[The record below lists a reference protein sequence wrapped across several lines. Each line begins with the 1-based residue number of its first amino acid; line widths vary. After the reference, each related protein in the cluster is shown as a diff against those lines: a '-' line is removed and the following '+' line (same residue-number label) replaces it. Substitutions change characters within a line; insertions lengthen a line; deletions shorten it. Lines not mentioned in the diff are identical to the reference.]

1 MKSFKCHDSL
11 FSGKVVLHSDNNV
24 IILHVERETAN
35 AIRCLGVA
43 QMVARYLGV
52 VEAAGSNP
60 VTQTRKNG
68 NRKVP
73 VFPLFSSFFRTFG
86 CGFFCFFGSK
96 KQTEKTPKFGLVH
109 NLVHS
114 FIWHFSKVGR
124 GHAEK
129 SLKNKD
135 FTLFFWYIIQR
146 FFTRKEQKHGKY
158 YT

>member
-1 MKSFKCHDSL
+1 M
-11 FSGKVVLHSDNNV
+11 
-24 IILHVERETAN
+24 ILAKKDVFRRSPAPKKP
-35 AIRCLGVA
+35 V
-43 QMVARYLGV
+43 GV

-60 VTQTRKNG
+60 VTQTRLNG

-124 GHAEK
+124 CHAQKRSEK
-129 SLKNKD
+129 QGK
-135 FTLFFWYIIQR
+135 FPVFWCKIR
-146 FFTRKEQKHGKY
+146 CKKTRKRRKQHGKHHQKVKRNVPRPY
-158 YT
+158 FLRYR